1 MLSPVSS
8 RFLSVSVNVSRLLCA
23 RHGPALMEMPSEWGR
38 SRRGLYVRVGLY
50 SGLYVRVGLY
60 SGLYVRV
67 GAVLP
72 IKSTVQGEGTTAF
85 K

>member
-50 SGLYVRVGLY
+50 SGLYVRVG
-60 SGLYVRV
+60 
-67 GAVLP
+67 AVLP